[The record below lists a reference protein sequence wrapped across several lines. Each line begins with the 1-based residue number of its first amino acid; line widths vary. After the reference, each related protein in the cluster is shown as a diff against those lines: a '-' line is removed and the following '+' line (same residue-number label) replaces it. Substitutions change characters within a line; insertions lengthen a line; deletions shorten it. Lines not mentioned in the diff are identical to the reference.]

1 MHDTVPPAPPPP
13 KPRRWRAL
21 AVMLALVALM
31 AALVAGAAAWIWRT
45 TDGLAFVIAATD
57 RLLPGRLH
65 ARNLSGSLAHG
76 FAADELVYEDAT
88 VSVRIT
94 GLRAALDELRA
105 GRSLAA
111 LSVGFSELLADRL
124 AVRVRPPAVPPVAP
138 PQSIALPFALRAERL
153 AVGEFELHTGDDGAR
168 PLRLR
173 QIAARVEAAK
183 HGYAATGGLALG
195 WQEAPLRA
203 QFDATLGGAT
213 PFVLAGR
220 GTLAGSVGAQP
231 LQAAVK
237 ASGSL
242 VDLRLQA
249 EVVRAPSGAAPAAV
263 EPRGTL
269 VARIAAF
276 EAIALRQLAADFEDI
291 DPAAWIAGAP
301 QALLS
306 VQAQLQP
313 RPGVPFTL
321 EGPIA
326 VRNRA
331 DGPIDRGRVPLR
343 AGTARI
349 ALSAESLRLSD
360 ISAELARGHASGSFD
375 FAFARA
381 DAWRARTQFRAVDP
395 SALHSRL
402 QRFSLDGQAEFA
414 KEAAELVVRG
424 QLRNRAATPLRA
436 NVELRASAQRV
447 RIDSARLDLGRGQA
461 SFSGEVQLTAARALR
476 LDGSVTDLD
485 PSLLVAGLDGRLTG
499 RFGVAGA
506 LAPQPAGTATFRI
519 DDSRLLGRPLAGHGS
534 ATLAENRLDLDAQLA
549 IRSATLSARG
559 TLGAGGTLALA
570 LVAPQLGELGLP
582 VSGRLVA
589 SATLAGELSA
599 PSIDAQLDAAALSL
613 GEHRIGTVQAVA
625 SYAGAAD
632 GRMTLLATAA
642 GHRFRAMPA
651 LSLQSA
657 VLRVEGRPSE
667 HRIEL
672 RASNEELQPLEL
684 DFAGGWRVH
693 ETGAP
698 ASWRG
703 ELRHALAGSPFDL
716 RLLQPAPLRTDLA
729 RWSLGPVELAA
740 AGSRIEQL
748 RVDVDD
754 AYFSSSGRFSGLQP
768 GALRGNGARI
778 RPLAGGA
785 PEHAPTTLRGHWQVR
800 LGAQADGQL
809 LVERSDGDIV
819 AGTQAMGL
827 TDLRLSAQLR
837 ANRLQAEAR
846 FAGTVAGRAQA
857 QLAAEVERG
866 DNGWRLAQQR
876 PIAAT
881 AEVDMPSIA
890 WINSLLTQAVR
901 ANVRIGGALRGH
913 LRVLGTPAAP
923 QADGRFEGEALRIAW
938 IEQAI
943 RLEGGRL
950 LARVDGD
957 RLLIDE
963 LRFPGP
969 ITVAPAD
976 RRPMRALA
984 RDAPAEPGF
993 VAMTGALKLRDRSG
1007 VVQVQAVR
1015 MPVLQRPDRWA
1026 VATGGANIVFDPRQ
1040 VQLNGALVANA
1051 GFVDFSRPDLP
1062 TLSADVRVLRATE
1075 PPVAREEAP
1084 LGINFDLGIDLGEA
1098 FYLRGAG
1105 LETRVEGQL
1114 RLRAQGRGAI
1124 HATGA
1129 LEAREGT
1136 YEGFGQRLAIER
1148 GRVNFHGPLENPGL
1162 DVLALRRGLPVE
1174 VGVAVTRTAADPLVR
1189 LHSAEPMTEQEMLTW
1204 LVLGRPPAATEAGA
1218 DRLALA
1224 TAAAGLLA
1232 GTGEGYGTQFAR
1244 RIGIDELTLRTGE
1257 IVGGATLLPRATV
1270 AGVTRATPATP
1281 AGEIVTIG
1289 KRLTEDLTLSFER
1302 AASGTETLVQ
1312 IIYRVSDRVSLVARA
1327 GTENAFNLVYSIAF
1341 D

>member
-1 MHDTVPPAPPPP
+1 M
-13 KPRRWRAL
+13 
-21 AVMLALVALM
+21 
-31 AALVAGAAAWIWRT
+31 I
-45 TDGLAFVIAATD
+45 
-57 RLLPGRLH
+57 
-65 ARNLSGSLAHG
+65 
-76 FAADELVYEDAT
+76 E
-88 VSVRIT
+88 
-94 GLRAALDELRA
+94 
-105 GRSLAA
+105 
-111 LSVGFSELLADRL
+111 
-124 AVRVRPPAVPPVAP
+124 
-138 PQSIALPFALRAERL
+138 
-153 AVGEFELHTGDDGAR
+153 
-168 PLRLR
+168 
-173 QIAARVEAAK
+173 
-183 HGYAATGGLALG
+183 
-195 WQEAPLRA
+195 
-203 QFDATLGGAT
+203 
-213 PFVLAGR
+213 
-220 GTLAGSVGAQP
+220 
-231 LQAAVK
+231 

-242 VDLRLQA
+242 VDLRLQG
-249 EVVRAPSGAAPAAV
+249 EVARAQTAAPAADA
-263 EPRGTL
+263 PRGTL

-276 EAIALRQLAADFEDI
+276 EAIALRELAADFEGI

-301 QALLS
+301 QALLA
-306 VQAQLQP
+306 VQAQLRP
-313 RPGVPFTL
+313 RPGAPFTL

-331 DGPIDRGRVPLR
+331 EGPVDRGRVPLR

-349 ALSAESLRLSD
+349 ALGAESLRLTD
-360 ISAELARGHASGSFD
+360 IAAELARGRASGSFEL
-375 FAFARA
+375 AFAHA
-381 DAWRARTQFRAVDP
+381 DAWRAQAQFRGVDP
-395 SALHSRL
+395 SAIHSRL
-402 QRFSLDGQAEFA
+402 RRFTLDGQAGFA
-414 KEAAELVVRG
+414 KQAGELVVRG
-424 QLRNRAATPLRA
+424 QLRNRSATPLRA
-436 NVELRASAQRV
+436 SVELRASAQRV

-461 SFSGEVQLTAARALR
+461 SLSGEVQLAAPHALR
-476 LDGSVTDLD
+476 LEGSVTDLD
-485 PSLLVAGLDGRLTG
+485 PSLLVSGLDGRLTG
-499 RFGVAGA
+499 RFGVTAA
-506 LAPQPAGTATFRI
+506 LAPQPSGTATFRI

-534 ATLAENRLDLDAQLA
+534 ATLAEERLGLDVQLA
-549 IRSATLSARG
+549 IRSATLSVRG
-559 TLGAGGTLALA
+559 TLGAGGTLALD

-582 VSGRLVA
+582 AAGRLVA
-589 SATLAGELSA
+589 SATLAGELAA
-599 PSIDAQLDAAALSL
+599 PSIDARIDAAALRL
-613 GEHRIGTVQAVA
+613 GEHRIATLQAVA
-625 SYAGAAD
+625 TYAGGSD
-632 GRMTLLATAA
+632 TRFTLLATAA
-642 GHRFRAMPA
+642 GHRFRASPA

-657 VLRVEGRPSE
+657 VLRAEGRPSE

-684 DFAGGWRVH
+684 DLAGGWRVH
-693 ETGAP
+693 EAGTP

-703 ELRHALAGSPFDL
+703 ELRHAVAGRPFDL
-716 RLLQPAPLRTDLA
+716 RLLQPAPVRTDLA
-729 RWSLGPVELAA
+729 RWSLGPMELTA

-748 RVDVDD
+748 RVDLDD
-754 AYFSSSGRFSGLQP
+754 AHFSTSGRFSGLQP

-785 PEHAPTTLRGHWQVR
+785 PAHAPTTLRGHWQLR
-800 LGAQADGQL
+800 LGAQSDGEL

-819 AGTQAMGL
+819 AGAQAMGL

-846 FAGTVAGRAQA
+846 FAATVAGRAQA
-857 QLAAEVERG
+857 QLAAEVERA

-876 PIAAT
+876 PILAT
-881 AEVDMPSIA
+881 ADVDMPSIA
-890 WINSLLTQAVR
+890 WVNSLLSQAVR
-901 ANVRIGGALRGH
+901 ANVRIGGALRGR
-913 LRVLGTPAAP
+913 LRVQGTPAAP
-923 QADGRFEGEALRIAW
+923 LAEGRFEGEALRTAW
-938 IEQAI
+938 IEQGI

-950 LARVDGD
+950 VAHIDGD
-957 RLLIDE
+957 RLRIDE

-969 ITVAPAD
+969 VIVAPAD
-976 RRPMRALA
+976 RRPARALA

-993 VAMTGALKLRDRSG
+993 LAMTGTLGLRDRSG
-1007 VVQVQAVR
+1007 VIQVQAVR
-1015 MPVLQRPDRWA
+1015 MPMLQRPDRWA
-1026 VATGGANIVFDPRQ
+1026 VATGGANIVFDPRH

-1062 TLSADVRVLRATE
+1062 TLSADVRVLRAAE
-1075 PPVAREEAP
+1075 PAAAREAP

-1105 LETRVEGQL
+1105 LDTRVEGQL

-1174 VGVAVTRTAADPLVR
+1174 VGVAVTRSAADPLVR
-1189 LHSAEPMTEQEMLTW
+1189 LHSAEPMTEQEILTW

-1270 AGVTRATPATP
+1270 AGLTRATPATP

-1312 IIYRVSDRVSLVARA
+1312 IIYRVSDRVSMVARA
-1327 GTENAFNLVYSIAF
+1327 GTENALNLVYSIAF